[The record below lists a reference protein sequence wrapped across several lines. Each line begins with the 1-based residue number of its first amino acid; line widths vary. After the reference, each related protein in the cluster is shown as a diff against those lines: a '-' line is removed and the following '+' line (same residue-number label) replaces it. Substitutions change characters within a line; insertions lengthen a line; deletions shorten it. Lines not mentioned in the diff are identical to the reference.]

1 MQVGYGDVVAIS
13 VGGKLAIVAIICV
26 GVVLIPVQTSQLYQ
40 QLVAR
45 RVTQGKQ
52 AWCSSL
58 LSVTVLAACMGVA
71 SCCTKI
77 CPRSDGGRE
86 IASLWLRRG

>member
-1 MQVGYGDVVAIS
+1 MGCMQVGYGDVVAIS

-45 RVTQGKQ
+45 RVTQGMHCP
-52 AWCSSL
+52 CSSL
-58 LSVTVLAACMGVA
+58 ES
-71 SCCTKI
+71 SCHGAQPLLC
-77 CPRSDGGRE
+77 
-86 IASLWLRRG
+86 LRRVRWLLHWAAAERLGLWM